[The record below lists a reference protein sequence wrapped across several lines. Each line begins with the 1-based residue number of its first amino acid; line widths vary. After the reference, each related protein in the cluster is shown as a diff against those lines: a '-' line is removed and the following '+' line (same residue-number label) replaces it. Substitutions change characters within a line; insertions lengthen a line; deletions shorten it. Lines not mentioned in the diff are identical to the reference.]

1 MKGYTGHPTFRKS
14 FEHTNGMKEDTLWYM
29 LKIKDERKNALDKID
44 SSSNVQNNMVNKI
57 LSYIKVLCQNKR
69 VSGDMTTNN
78 SFQHPMFTS
87 SGNKIIPWENGEQ
100 MYKHGETILSYSI
113 FMKNDEE
120 SKSINEIKL
129 PSSSVHHL
137 KQLED

>member
-1 MKGYTGHPTFRKS
+1 
-14 FEHTNGMKEDTLWYM
+14 M

-44 SSSNVQNNMVNKI
+44 SSPNVQNNMVNKI

-100 MYKHGETILSYSI
+100 MYKHGETILSYQI
-113 FMKNDEE
+113 FMKDDEE

-137 KQLED
+137 KQLISENYCGYQWQMDTANV